1 MKQSIRLGL
10 VFLWGLA
17 IAVTLSLASP
27 SQGAIPQASSAV
39 EPISGSLSAQVSEPP
54 PGDITPQGESATSAT
69 PPETTTLKSFE
80 DTVNGLTVSQGLF
93 TVYHDLQR
101 NRAFLGLKPSQL
113 NQNLLLIA
121 TLESGVGEAGLFR
134 GWPVNDFMV
143 QFRQIP
149 DNRLQVAIPN
159 AFFRNPQPQAQQ
171 LLRDSFSDSVLTTLP
186 IQAINSET
194 GELLIDLK
202 DWLIARD
209 PANLV
214 GEFPWVLGS
223 YALNAE
229 ASYLGP
235 VKVFPE
241 NVELETVLGFSG
253 GSSDANPFA
262 LALSSIP
269 DGRGFN
275 LRVRYSLSAVPTHPA
290 FQPRLADER
299 VGYFITA
306 YRAPTR
312 PGSSDPF
319 VRYIQRWQLE
329 KQDPT
334 AALSPPKTPLVFW
347 IENTTPEEYRAAIRD
362 GIEWWNTAFE
372 QAGFTGAIEVRQMPA
387 NADWDPADVRYN
399 VIRWSD
405 SLYPWAS
412 GLGPS
417 RVNPLT
423 GEILDADVVLD
434 ASIVRDLALEYD
446 TLADRGVI
454 SGRVAS
460 GSASGEMA
468 LCGHPLGDRLMTR
481 LAESAGRSPSPQLD
495 TLHYCAGLRASQ
507 TNAFG
512 PLAIATLAPP
522 FSTREA
528 KAAYLEQYLRVLT
541 AHEVGHVLGLR
552 HNFLGSTLLSPAD
565 LNDPA
570 ITQAQGM
577 TSSIMDYL
585 PPNLAP
591 IDQPQGDYFPTRLGP
606 YDRWAIEYGYR
617 PVTSRATAQRE
628 LQAIADRAADPALA
642 YATDED
648 AYTMVDPKASVW
660 DMSSDP
666 LGYAEGQLAIA
677 KAIWDRLDWFSVNPG
692 EGYGQLR
699 QQVDLV
705 FFYYGSQADTIANY
719 IGGQRFTR
727 TDPWSS
733 RGQPPFEPVA
743 AAEQRRALATLN
755 QQVFA
760 PNALSLPPELVNR
773 LAPDRWWHW
782 GEDPFSDRID
792 YPIYDRIVS
801 TQAFTLSN
809 LLEGYRLLRLRDS
822 ELRQRSTD
830 PFTLAELFDTLGQ
843 AVWAEVLNPPAE
855 APPIPSLRQGL
866 QRHHLNTLTSLVLR
880 NHGSGEGVTDFLG
893 FVAQEA
899 TFGAPDEAR
908 VLARYQ
914 LRQLQDA
921 IARQLSRQGQR
932 LDTATLAYLEDAGDR
947 IAKVLDA
954 PLRGQ

>member
-1 MKQSIRLGL
+1 MI
-10 VFLWGLA
+10 
-17 IAVTLSLASP
+17 
-27 SQGAIPQASSAV
+27 
-39 EPISGSLSAQVSEPP
+39 
-54 PGDITPQGESATSAT
+54 
-69 PPETTTLKSFE
+69 
-80 DTVNGLTVSQGLF
+80 
-93 TVYHDLQR
+93 
-101 NRAFLGLKPSQL
+101 
-113 NQNLLLIA
+113 
-121 TLESGVGEAGLFR
+121 
-134 GWPVNDFMV
+134 

-149 DNRLQVAIPN
+149 DHRLQVAIPN
-159 AFFRNPQPQAQQ
+159 AFFRNPQPRAQQ
-171 LLRDSFSDSVLTTLP
+171 LLRESFSDSVLTTLP
-186 IQAINSET
+186 IQAIHETT

-202 DWLIARD
+202 DFLIARD
-209 PANLV
+209 PASLV
-214 GEFPWVLGS
+214 SQFPWVLGS
-223 YALNAE
+223 YTLNSD

-235 VKVFPE
+235 VKTFPE

-253 GSSDANPFA
+253 GSSGANPFA

-275 LRVRYSLSAVPTHPA
+275 LRVRYSLSALPTHPA

-299 VGYFITA
+299 VGYFISA
-306 YRAPTR
+306 HRAPTR
-312 PGSSDPF
+312 PGSADAF
-319 VRYIQRWQLE
+319 VRYIQRWHLE
-329 KQDPT
+329 KQDP
-334 AALSPPKTPLVFW
+334 AAPLSPPKTPLVFW
-347 IENTTPEEYRAAIRD
+347 IENTTPQEYRAAIRD
-362 GIEWWNTAFE
+362 GVEWWNAAFE
-372 QAGFTGAIEVRQMPA
+372 QAGFTGAIAVRQMPD

-434 ASIVRDLALEYD
+434 ASVVRDLALEYD
-446 TLADRGVI
+446 TLAARGAI
-454 SGRVAS
+454 AAGQTP
-460 GSASGEMA
+460 
-468 LCGHPLGDRLMTR
+468 LCGHPLGDRLMAR
-481 LAESAGRSPSPQLD
+481 LAAQSTAEGVTSPRLD
-495 TLHYCAGLRASQ
+495 TLDYCAGLRASQ
-507 TNAFG
+507 TTAFG

-528 KAAYLEQYLRVLT
+528 KATYLEQYLRVLT

-565 LNDPA
+565 LNNPA
-570 ITQAQGM
+570 ILQAEGM
-577 TSSIMDYL
+577 TSSVMDYL
-585 PPNLAP
+585 PPHLAP
-591 IDQPQGDYFPTRLGP
+591 LDQTQGDYFPTRLGP

-628 LQAIADRAADPALA
+628 LQPIADRAGAPGLV

-648 AYTMVDPKASVW
+648 AYTSVDPRASAW
-660 DMSSDP
+660 DMSNDP

-692 EGYGQLR
+692 DGYGQLR
-699 QQVDLV
+699 QRVDLV
-705 FFYYGSQADTIANY
+705 FFYYGNQADTIANY

-733 RGQPPFEPVA
+733 RGQAPFEPVA
-743 AAEQRRALATLN
+743 AAEQRRALATLS

-760 PNALSLPPELVNR
+760 PDALSLSPELVNR
-773 LAPDRWWHW
+773 LAPHRWWHW
-782 GEDPFSDRID
+782 GESPFSDRID

-801 TQAFTLSN
+801 TQALTLSN

-822 ELRQRSTD
+822 EFKQRGPD
-830 PFTLAELFDTLGQ
+830 MFTLAELFDSLGQ
-843 AVWAEVLNPPAE
+843 AVWAEVLNPTTAA
-855 APPIPSLRQGL
+855 APISSLRQGL

-908 VLARYQ
+908 VMARYQ
-914 LRQLQDA
+914 LRQLQGA
-921 IARQLSRQGQR
+921 ITRHLSRHGQR
-932 LDTATLAYLEDAGDR
+932 LDTATLAYLEDASDR